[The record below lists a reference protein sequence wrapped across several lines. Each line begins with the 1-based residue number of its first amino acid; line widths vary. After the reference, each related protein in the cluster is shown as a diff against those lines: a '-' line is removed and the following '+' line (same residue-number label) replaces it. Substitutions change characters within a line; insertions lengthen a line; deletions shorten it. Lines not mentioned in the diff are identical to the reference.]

1 MAQAVLSL
9 GAAIV
14 LARILTPD
22 AFGVFAM
29 AVPLGVVANQVAG
42 QAFQTTL
49 LQREGLTSEE
59 ASDLFRFAVRINL
72 GVAAAM
78 AIAGV
83 VLAAFYREPRLP
95 AVVVPWALITWL
107 LTITTFQEALL
118 KRSLRFP
125 AVMLAQFV
133 GLVSGIAAAVAAAQ
147 AGAGYWALPI
157 QLFVTEVVRALGVA
171 RASRWMPKRLTASV
185 AGAGELRRSWR
196 SVVGYS
202 LTTWLADQ
210 PDLLAVGRV
219 GGAHALGLYDTA
231 RRWARYPFEEPYL
244 ILGDLAV
251 AGARGAG
258 DPASVERFLTRTVM
272 ATLTLS
278 LPAIAF
284 VGATAPEIVPVLLG
298 AQWTDAIPLLRMLCV
313 VAFAGAL
320 SRVAYWIPLARG
332 ASSLLLRWTA
342 FVQLPFTV
350 CAVLV
355 GLRWG
360 PMGVARALAVVTTLL
375 VIPCFVVLTRA
386 GSVRVWD
393 LAGAVWRPVVASL
406 AAAAAVLGVDAGQ
419 GLRDRLLM
427 AFGVFLSAFVA
438 SWLLLPGGVAQAR
451 SMARNVRTLGS
462 AP

>member
-14 LARILTPD
+14 LARILSPD

-49 LQREGLTSEE
+49 LQREGLTNEE

-72 GVAAAM
+72 GVAGAM

-83 VLAAFYREPRLP
+83 ALAAFYREPRLP

-133 GLVSGIAAAVAAAQ
+133 ALVTGIAAAVGAAQ

-171 RASRWMPKRLTASV
+171 RASRWIPKRWTAGV
-185 AGAGELRRSWR
+185 GGADELRRSWR

-219 GGAHALGLYDTA
+219 GAHALGLYDTA

-258 DPASVERFLTRTVM
+258 DPAAVQRFLTRTVM

-284 VGATAPEIVPVLLG
+284 VGATAPELVPVLLG

-342 FVQLPFTV
+342 FVQLPATV

-375 VIPCFVVLTRA
+375 VIPCFVMLTRA

-419 GLRDRLLM
+419 GPRNRLLL

-438 SWLLLPGGVAQAR
+438 TWLLLPGGVAQAR